1 MKRLVCVLLLLLA
14 LVWVF
19 AACDK
24 NDEGDIPLEDA
35 HVHEYGSWSV
45 THAAD
50 CTEKGTEKRTCACGE
65 SETRE
70 IAAWGHTWGAWSTVT
85 AASCATN
92 GVQKRVCIC
101 GASETS
107 PIPATKAHSFE
118 NGECSVCRT
127 PQLFVRDENTVYFGS
142 YPQSEVTQSTLISA
156 LNEKA
161 GTLPTSTNARLWTS
175 YGYYLDGEIQN
186 YMWYI
191 DLTHQGERYRG
202 VYFVENRPR
211 YTMEST
217 LSNQSQQ
224 DDNGYVVGTVY
235 WFLYEPIAWTVL
247 KEENGTALL
256 FCNNALDAQEYYSNY
271 SSRTAG
277 GENVLP
283 NNYAHSTVRAWLND
297 NFYEAAFTS
306 LEQQII
312 LTATVKND
320 AQSTGEQT
328 NLYICENTQDK
339 VFLLSVEEI
348 TNMAYG
354 FLEQIAESDPLRQ
367 KAPTAYALAQG
378 ASASMGGDYA
388 GNSYWWLR
396 SPGEGDDM
404 SAKNVSVAG
413 TLLAYD
419 SLVDTATRSIVPAL
433 QIQLSY

>member
-1 MKRLVCVLLLLLA
+1 M
-14 LVWVF
+14 
-19 AACDK
+19 
-24 NDEGDIPLEDA
+24 
-35 HVHEYGSWSV
+35 
-45 THAAD
+45 
-50 CTEKGTEKRTCACGE
+50 
-65 SETRE
+65 
-70 IAAWGHTWGAWSTVT
+70 
-85 AASCATN
+85 
-92 GVQKRVCIC
+92 
-101 GASETS
+101 
-107 PIPATKAHSFE
+107 
-118 NGECSVCRT
+118 
-127 PQLFVRDENTVYFGS
+127 
-142 YPQSEVTQSTLISA
+142 
-156 LNEKA
+156 
-161 GTLPTSTNARLWTS
+161 PTSTNARLWTS
-175 YGYYLDGEIQN
+175 YSYYLDGEIQN

-277 GENVLP
+277 GENVSP

-339 VFLLSVEEI
+339 VFLMSVEEI
-348 TNMAYG
+348 TNTAYG

-433 QIQLSY
+433 QIQLLY